1 MDFLDSDE
9 DDVTSSLG
17 NVAKN
22 DDKDFTSLVNSIYIS
37 LARLKPNQKPRKG
50 SSLLISGTVPII
62 DTEKCIL
69 NRSLFVVSS
78 DDINKHRLS
87 LIQRLKTAKFTID
100 ETIDLS
106 SLRSGG
112 SSKTADVLIYISNN
126 EDEVEL
132 KTIVQ
137 QLYNALLP
145 GGHFY
150 FAVKSGVS
158 PNAVLDDYYW
168 NTEELQKTSIED
180 SMSLLILRKRCVLC
194 NETAVVY
201 WTNNIERL
209 ARERY
214 WIEQVSI
221 PVSHA
226 ERETGILSEMN
237 HQKAVNALTKHG
249 VVLFPKLFDT
259 TKAKEWGEAAIQDMQ
274 DLITILRTKK
284 AIDLLNPYIDKEEN
298 NGGIMENFYELS
310 MREALRCDIRNV
322 PHLRQMHTSYHYDS
336 PYEWPVYQPVRDAS
350 KTIALLHDN
359 SKKGLP
365 AENVRYHPTIL
376 SVLHESMNPP
386 NPIPGVEKGNWGRW
400 NFEGPGPEAPVPL
413 RVGIPGTIFSFP
425 GCADQ
430 TIHADTPHLFVHQ
443 SLPPHYV
450 NLFVVTTENTVTHT
464 KHTEVTFDAADEN
477 EALLHPNKCPGILRG
492 FPIGMTSFV
501 VGSQDLGIT
510 KEVMTGEEG
519 QVLLEDRL
527 IRPQLSIGD
536 AVLFDCRILHFG
548 LANQLLEKKDSVD
561 GWRPLLYVNY
571 HHTWFH
577 DPKNWNDKERLF
589 E

>member
-9 DDVTSSLG
+9 DDVTSNSG
-17 NVAKN
+17 NVVKN
-22 DDKDFTSLVNSIYIS
+22 DDKLFIAAVNSIYIS

-50 SSLLISGTVPII
+50 ASLLISGTIPII
-62 DTEKCIL
+62 DAEKCVL
-69 NRSLFVVSS
+69 NRHVFVVSS
-78 DDINKHRLS
+78 DEVNKHRLS
-87 LIQRLKTAKFTID
+87 LIQRLKSAKFTVD
-100 ETIDLS
+100 DTVDLTT
-106 SLRSGG
+106 LRSGG
-112 SSKTADVLIYISNN
+112 NNKTADVLIYLSNN
-126 EDEVEL
+126 EDCAEL
-132 KTIVQ
+132 KTTVQ
-137 QLYNALLP
+137 LIYDALLP
-145 GGHFY
+145 GAHFY
-150 FAVKSGVS
+150 FVVNNNIS
-158 PNAVLDDYYW
+158 PQAILDDYYW
-168 NTEELQKTSIED
+168 NTADLQQSAIED
-180 SMSLLILRKRCVLC
+180 SMTLLTLRKRCVLC

-226 ERETGILSEMN
+226 ERETGILSELN
-237 HQKAVNALTKHG
+237 HQKALTALTKYG
-249 VVLFPKLFDT
+249 VVIFPKLFNAK
-259 TKAKEWGEAAIQDMQ
+259 KAKEWGDAAIQDMQ
-274 DLITILRTKK
+274 DLITRLRKK
-284 AIDLLNPYIDKEEN
+284 KSIDLLNPYIDKEEN
-298 NGGIMENFYELS
+298 SGKIMENFYELS

-322 PHLRQMHTSYHYDS
+322 PNLRRMHESYQYDS

-350 KTIALLHDN
+350 KSIELLHDN
-359 SKKGLP
+359 SKK
-365 AENVRYHPTIL
+365 ASASENFRYHPSIL

-386 NPIPGVEKGNWGRW
+386 NPVPGVEKGNWGRW

-413 RVGIPGTIFSFP
+413 KVGIPGTIFSFP

-430 TIHADTPHLFVHQ
+430 TIHADTSHLFVH
-443 SLPPHYV
+443 STLPPHYV
-450 NLFVVTTENTVTHT
+450 NLFVATTENTVAYT
-464 KHTEVTFDAADEN
+464 KTAEVTFDPADEN
-477 EALLHPNKCPGILRG
+477 DALLHPNKSPGTLHG

-501 VGSQDLGIT
+501 VGSQDLAIT
-510 KEVMTGEEG
+510 KEIMTGEEG

-527 IRPQLSIGD
+527 IRPQLTIGD
-536 AVLFDCRILHFG
+536 ALLFDCRILHFG